1 MFADDAVEVAVVWGC
16 DEVLLGV
23 PLALRQ
29 RSYCLG
35 ATRIDNNVSMHWP
48 FSFFFVLYACA
59 RPSRVANT
67 IAAAFICGADMIIRM
82 FSFVLGS
89 FLLFT
94 TTLAPWLFLHLR
106 FTFSSLHNLFHVYG
120 LTYSFAVYFLCPT
133 QQEFFSREIKLGSQ
147 EHTWARTSL
156 QVPNSTPFL
165 DSAVFG

>member
-16 DEVLLGV
+16 DEVLSGV
-23 PLALRQ
+23 SLALRQ

-35 ATRIDNNVSMHWP
+35 VTRIDNNVSMRWP
-48 FSFFFVLYACA
+48 FPFFFVLYVCT

-67 IAAAFICGADMIIRM
+67 IAAAYICGADTIIRM

-89 FLLFT
+89 FLPFT
-94 TTLAPWLFLHLR
+94 TTLAPWLFSHLR

-133 QQEFFSREIKLGSQ
+133 QQEFCSRQIKLGSQ

-156 QVPNSTPFL
+156 QVSNSTPFL